1 MKCVDYIIKIPGC
14 DDILF
19 CAGLSFE
26 EYLIYHIMFQKEC
39 LGYMI
44 G

>member
-14 DDILF
+14 DDVLF

-26 EYLIYHIMFQKEC
+26 TGTGAGIYAFSKNKW
-39 LGYMI
+39 
-44 G
+44 